1 MAGVR
6 WVRVLLNLSGIFPHG
21 EGTDG
26 SGVVMLRSDFAW
38 ASANLSLN
46 TAG

>member
-21 EGTDG
+21 EGMDG
-26 SGVVMLRSDFAW
+26 SGVVMLGSNVAQHC
-38 ASANLSLN
+38 SGVGLN
-46 TAG
+46 TSG